1 MYSGFLLGGEA
12 IYKADTDE
20 EEKNQDMDLVF
31 PWYHLTNGTKIYMK
45 GMLEDSEIDVQEYP
59 PLIWRR
65 IYNSIGVCC
74 HWRLYDRCN
83 WTWHADCDAL

>member
-1 MYSGFLLGGEA
+1 MTGNGIHLYSGFLLGGEA

-59 PLIWRR
+59 PLR
-65 IYNSIGVCC
+65 ILQQ
-74 HWRLYDRCN
+74 HRC
-83 WTWHADCDAL
+83 LLSLEII